1 MLQLPSY
8 FLSKIAV
15 HQAGDLPLLFV
26 LPPFIHFNPFNGLV
40 KQIQAKKQ
48 SHSPVYSCCLN
59 AIIWEIDLFTIYLLS
74 SHMHSP
80 SQYRHPSPIFVTVD
94 ELVLTHH
101 YHPESLVYITV
112 HSQCSTLYGLGQI
125 YNSMY
130 PPYCIMQSRF
140 TALKILYVLP
150 FHLNLSS
157 VN

>member
-1 MLQLPSY
+1 MRSLLQQ
-8 FLSKIAV
+8 I
-15 HQAGDLPLLFV
+15 GTFV
-26 LPPFIHFNPFNGLV
+26 VEPGPTP
-40 KQIQAKKQ
+40 
-48 SHSPVYSCCLN
+48 
-59 AIIWEIDLFTIYLLS
+59 
-74 SHMHSP
+74 
-80 SQYRHPSPIFVTVD
+80 
-94 ELVLTHH
+94 THH

-125 YNSMY
+125 YNGMY